1 MSRIERKDWQQRVST
16 QRNRSTWERLLK
28 GQAVWNNGV
37 AVEIVKPYSSLGRRR
52 GSNLV
57 DVLPPP
63 LPFRLNP
70 ETAKRCNF
78 KCTTCTPSFKRKS
91 TLGGIVT
98 MSLDLHRK
106 IVQDILDLGR
116 RAKLRSLKL
125 CQESEPFID
134 PHLSPRQ
141 VDSNP
146 SIGLKVPPIYCSNLC
161 PSALGT

>member
-1 MSRIERKDWQQRVST
+1 MQQSVNT
-16 QRNRSTWERLLK
+16 QRNKSTWERLLI

-37 AVEIVKPYSSLGRRR
+37 AVEIVKSYSSLGRRR

-57 DVLPPP
+57 DVLPPT

-70 ETAKRCNF
+70 ETTKPCNF
-78 KCTTCTPSFKRKS
+78 KCTTCTTSFRRKS

-106 IVQDILDLGR
+106 IVQDILDWGG

-125 CQESEPFID
+125 CQEREPFLD

-141 VDSNP
+141 VESNP
-146 SIGLKVPPIYCSNLC
+146 SIILIIPPTY
-161 PSALGT
+161 PSALET